1 MSTFAE
7 YVEKRKTRELAE
19 LCVRHDIDLQ
29 PLVERLDRLC
39 RTGLPPE
46 QIYREF
52 MQQAANMVGNL
63 AGRAV
68 GGIGNMVNSFGQGY
82 QQGKGQ
88 QAGMGQRQQA
98 SMAGQSQQQGTNQQ
112 QGNVAAAANTQ
123 QAIMMLQ
130 NLKQNLQALSQGN
143 QNLSKNLLDFSQVT
157 DKIAQAIQQSIT

>member
-1 MSTFAE
+1 MNTFAD

-19 LCVRHDIDLQ
+19 LCAQYNINLQ

-39 RTGLPPE
+39 ATGLPPE

-68 GGIGNMVNSFGQGY
+68 GGIGNMANSFGQGF

-88 QAGMGQRQQA
+88 QAG
-98 SMAGQSQQQGTNQQ
+98 AGQNQQTNAAGQNQQ
-112 QGNVAAAANTQ
+112 QVAGQTQ
-123 QAIMMLQ
+123 
-130 NLKQNLQALSQGN
+130 QGN
-143 QNLSKNLLDFSQVT
+143 QNIQMAVKQLQGLKGFVNQIGRDNQQIATDVNNSIQFIDRISQM
-157 DKIAQAIQQSIT
+157 IQQAMGGAH